1 MAYNALKGGV
11 NLQSTLIRKLAPY
24 RWDPLGFVER
34 VFPWGTGELINSAG
48 PRRWQRQ
55 LLTHIGQHLHN
66 PATRHQP
73 TLNAVSS
80 GHGIGKSALVAMI
93 TLWAMCQPD
102 CKAVITA
109 NTEVQLRTKT
119 WPELAKW
126 YRLALHKH
134 WFNFGATS
142 ITARDPKHERTWR
155 CDMVPWSETNTE
167 AFAGLHNQ
175 GNRILLVF
183 DEASAIHDLVWEVA
197 EGALTDEH
205 TEIIWL
211 CLGNPTLSTGRFRE
225 CFGRLRHRWHSL
237 QVDSP
242 TVEGTNKTQLEQW
255 IGDYGEDSDFVRVRV
270 RGEFPRSGSSQLIP
284 PDLVARGRRTK
295 AQGFE
300 KLPMIMAC
308 DLARFGDD
316 QTVIGM
322 RQGRKF
328 QILGKYR
335 ALDTVQVA
343 ERIIAFRDKHSPDAI
358 VVDGD
363 GLGAGV
369 VDQLQH
375 RGYSKGLFEFHGG
388 ERPRDFNMYFNRR
401 SEVWGLMRDWFHNGS
416 VEIPDDPELEVDLA
430 GPQYGFSSKNQI
442 QLERKEDMKHRGLAS
457 PDLGDC
463 LSMTFAVDI
472 AFRSQRTSQLVYQF
486 PSPNAWMGY

>member
-55 LLTHIGQHLHN
+55 LLTHIGQHLHS

-183 DEASAIHDLVWEVA
+183 DEASESTI
-197 EGALTDEH
+197 
-205 TEIIWL
+205 L
-211 CLGNPTLSTGRFRE
+211 CGKWPKVL
-225 CFGRLRHRWHSL
+225 
-237 QVDSP
+237 SP
-242 TVEGTNKTQLEQW
+242 TNT
-255 IGDYGEDSDFVRVRV
+255 
-270 RGEFPRSGSSQLIP
+270 PRSSGSASAIRRFP
-284 PDLVARGRRTK
+284 PDAS
-295 AQGFE
+295 AN
-300 KLPMIMAC
+300 A
-308 DLARFGDD
+308 
-316 QTVIGM
+316 
-322 RQGRKF
+322 
-328 QILGKYR
+328 
-335 ALDTVQVA
+335 
-343 ERIIAFRDKHSPDAI
+343 
-358 VVDGD
+358 
-363 GLGAGV
+363 
-369 VDQLQH
+369 
-375 RGYSKGLFEFHGG
+375 
-388 ERPRDFNMYFNRR
+388 
-401 SEVWGLMRDWFHNGS
+401 
-416 VEIPDDPELEVDLA
+416 LA
-430 GPQYGFSSKNQI
+430 GCVTAGIACRSIPALSRAPTKHNSNSGLETTAKIPTSCVFVSAASSPAA
-442 QLERKEDMKHRGLAS
+442 E
-457 PDLGDC
+457 
-463 LSMTFAVDI
+463 V
-472 AFRSQRTSQLVYQF
+472 
-486 PSPNAWMGY
+486 PS